1 MSFWA
6 QKIYISQETQ
16 EMRKIA
22 SKFDVKFGCIDGAYV
37 PLKRP
42 LINSQNF
49 YNYKQFFSLNV
60 QAVCDSQGRFI
71 DVECKWPRS
80 AHDAKIFENSTVC
93 KKLQFR
99 KINQTSLNLLPGYD
113 TLPNYI
119 NGDPAYPLTP
129 YCMKKYLTCVENMKV
144 VFNYLLRSARN
155 RIECAFER
163 LKARWRVWEMAC
175 YSC

>member
-49 YNYKQFFSLNV
+49 YNYKQFF
-60 QAVCDSQGRFI
+60 F
-71 DVECKWPRS
+71 
-80 AHDAKIFENSTVC
+80 
-93 KKLQFR
+93 
-99 KINQTSLNLLPGYD
+99 
-113 TLPNYI
+113 
-119 NGDPAYPLTP
+119 
-129 YCMKKYLTCVENMKV
+129 
-144 VFNYLLRSARN
+144 
-155 RIECAFER
+155 IECSGS
-163 LKARWRVWEMAC
+163 L
-175 YSC
+175 